1 MKKTIITIVFI
12 ALALN
17 VFSQQKERKE
27 HIKALKIAFI
37 TEELELTEDEAQ
49 KFWPIYNAHEKEME
63 MLRLNAREKRHN
75 LNLESLS
82 ETEAKKALVDMLNF
96 ESELQNKKSDLVESL
111 LTAIPAKKV
120 LKLHLTEDAFKKRML
135 KEMRTRREKFKR
147 N

>member
-12 ALALN
+12 VLTLN

-82 ETEAKKALVDMLNF
+82 ETEAKKALIDMLNF

-135 KEMRTRREKFKR
+135 KEMRNRREKFIR

>member
-12 ALALN
+12 ALTLN

-82 ETEAKKALVDMLNF
+82 ETEAKKALIDMLNF

-120 LKLHLTEDAFKKRML
+120 LKLHLTEEAFKKRML
-135 KEMRTRREKFKR
+135 KEMRNRREKFKR

>member
-12 ALALN
+12 VLALN
-17 VFSQQKERKE
+17 VFSQQKERRE

-120 LKLHLTEDAFKKRML
+120 LKLHLTEEAFKKRML
-135 KEMRTRREKFKR
+135 KEMRNRREKFKR